1 MTRVESVASVRLK
14 RASPQSQSEVDR
26 RGYLKDV
33 NPRLF
38 SAARSGSVCSKPK
51 AGGRGQ

>member
-14 RASPQSQSEVDR
+14 KASPQNQSEVDQR
-26 RGYLKDV
+26 EYLKDV
-33 NPRLF
+33 FPRPF

-51 AGGRGQ
+51 ADGRGQ